1 MSQREILNM
10 AIPFFKSYH
19 DENDIKR
26 VSDVIERGM
35 YWANGPEIR
44 EFEDRMAEYIGS
56 RYCLSFNSG
65 TSALHALLES
75 LDIRGSEVIVPSF
88 TFIATSNSVI
98 MAGGKPVF
106 ADIETESFGMDPEDI
121 IEKVTDKTKAI
132 MPVHYGG
139 YPCRIGEI
147 KNIADDLGLL
157 LIEDAAESLGA
168 RTGDRCVSTIGDAGM
183 ISFTPTKVISTG
195 EGGVI
200 LTDEK
205 EIYEKMKLLRSHG
218 RNETEDYFSSIK
230 YMDYISLG
238 YNYRMP
244 TICAAL
250 GISQLEKVE
259 GIIER
264 RRRIADMYTKGLSNI
279 RGIEILPERIDS
291 RNVYQMF
298 PVILRDTKSRGH
310 LQDRLVKGGIST
322 KVYFHP
328 VHETHYYR
336 EILKY
341 DTHLEVTEDIS
352 RRVLCLPIY
361 PDLKDE
367 QIVLIIKRIVDI
379 LD

>member
-1 MSQREILNM
+1 M